1 MPCRA
6 GGRTRA
12 ASNNALNI
20 LALETSSP
28 WCSVALWRD
37 GSVSA
42 REVLAGQTHSE
53 LLLPMARALLSDAG
67 LEPAQIAGVAFGAG
81 PGSFTGLRIAC
92 GVAQGIAAGVGAQ
105 TIGVGTLVAVA
116 EQCAEPRVLVCLD
129 ARMGELYYAAYER
142 SDDGW
147 IEVAAPRLCV
157 AQSAP
162 DLPGE
167 GWVGVGSGFEAQ
179 GDALLKRHAGQIS
192 EVRAD
197 LHPRAHEIA
206 TLGAGMLR
214 AGQGVA
220 PEHAH
225 PFYLRDHV
233 AMTIAE
239 RAAKREAQTAEG
251 RR

>member
-1 MPCRA
+1 
-6 GGRTRA
+6 
-12 ASNNALNI
+12 LNI

-37 GSVSA
+37 GSLSA
-42 REVLAGQTHSE
+42 REELAGQTHSE
-53 LLLPMARALLSDAG
+53 LLLPMARALLSEAG
-67 LEPAQIAGVAFGAG
+67 VAAAQIAGVAFGAG

-105 TIGVGTLVAVA
+105 TIGVGTLAAVA

-142 SDDGW
+142 GTGGW
-147 IEVAAPRLCV
+147 MEVAAPRLCV
-157 AQSAP
+157 PGSAP

-167 GWVGVGSGFEAQ
+167 GWIGVGSGFEAH
-179 GDALLKRHAGQIS
+179 GDALLERHAGQIA

-206 TLGAGMLR
+206 SLGARMIQ
-214 AGQGVA
+214 AGHGVA

-239 RAAKREAQTAEG
+239 RAARREAEAEA